1 VVAYGAVGPVGAH
14 PVDRSGE
21 PPPTATVGAAGLAD
35 ALADLHSAAADAVIE
50 IDDDGVHELDLA
62 AVAGTQSEL
71 GGLTLRLARSL
82 TIRAADARR
91 PTVRLT
97 QPLRARALDAER
109 AASLEL
115 RLEGL
120 HVTRAAGWTDGDP
133 LIARADLGSLV
144 LEGCTLDPGGAYGP
158 CAAKGRGPVHPGIR
172 LRDAEAPLTASQP
185 QVLLRRTVTGPLR
198 IDRGY
203 RLVVTESIID
213 GGSGVGEDPATARH
227 AVTGAAEPA
236 AAVWGPEL
244 AVERA
249 TFLGRV
255 RVERASGFG
264 GIWAQPLEVLDD
276 QTGCIKH
283 SWFSGR
289 GDRLPQTHACVRGAG
304 TDPAPLRFVSEAFG
318 RPEYGQLAL
327 DADFRVRERGP
338 GDDQMGAFGFLLEA
352 HKWRNLEIRYREF
365 LPLGIRPLLIPVT

>member
-1 VVAYGAVGPVGAH
+1 MLAYGAVGPVGAH

-21 PPPTATVGAAGLAD
+21 PPATATVGAAGLAD
-35 ALADLHSAAADAVIE
+35 ALADLHSAAADVVIE

-91 PTVRLT
+91 PTVRLA

-109 AASLEL
+109 AAVARAPARGPARHPRGGLD
-115 RLEGL
+115 RRRPADRARRPRQPRARGL
-120 HVTRAAGWTDGDP
+120 HARPRRRLRAVRGEGPRPRPSRDPAARRRRAAHREPAAGAPAADRDRAAADRP
-133 LIARADLGSLV
+133 RLPARRHRVD
-144 LEGCTLDPGGAYGP
+144 
-158 CAAKGRGPVHPGIR
+158 
-172 LRDAEAPLTASQP
+172 
-185 QVLLRRTVTGPLR
+185 RRR
-198 IDRGY
+198 RQ
-203 RLVVTESIID
+203 RRRR
-213 GGSGVGEDPATARH
+213 GSGDGPARGDAARRSR
-227 AVTGAAEPA
+227 P

-304 TDPAPLRFVSEAFG
+304 DDPAPLRFVSEAFG

-327 DADFRVRERGP
+327 DGRLPRARAGARRRPDGRVRLPARRRTS
-338 GDDQMGAFGFLLEA
+338 GATSRSATASSSRWGFV
-352 HKWRNLEIRYREF
+352 
-365 LPLGIRPLLIPVT
+365 PS